1 MVRRFLQDRL
11 GESLRYS
18 PAVLLTGARQVGK
31 STLAQATARTRWKA
45 DYLTLDQRA
54 VLDAALHDPD
64 GFIEGTP
71 TPVVLDEV
79 QRAPDLLRAVKLS
92 VDRDRKP
99 GQYLLTG
106 SANVLALKTIGESLA
121 GRMVIHELLPFCW
134 AELVQAP
141 PPGTLAA
148 VFKARDAKS
157 LISTW
162 RCEVSPRRRS
172 EAQQRILIGGLP
184 VPALLD
190 SDAARNEWFAA
201 YRQTYLERD
210 VRELAALEHLP
221 DFGRLL
227 TLLALRTGQLLNM
240 SDLAR
245 DVQLPFTTLRRY
257 MALLEMTYQVFLLR
271 PYFANVG
278 KRLVKTPKVYL
289 TDTGMASHLAL
300 ADSWATLER
309 QGRAGAMVETW
320 MLGEL
325 RKLIA
330 ATAPEVGLWFWK
342 AHGGREVDF
351 LLERGEQLVPVEVK
365 WTQRLS
371 EADTAGLR
379 LCAEDLKGRVTL
391 GLLVY
396 PGTELIAL
404 DRRTI
409 AVPASI
415 LFGVDRQKT

>member
-1 MVRRFLQDRL
+1 MIRRFLEDRL
-11 GESLRYS
+11 LQSLRHA

-31 STLAQATARTRWKA
+31 STLAQATARTDWKA
-45 DYLTLDQRA
+45 DYLTLDRRA
-54 VLDAALHDPD
+54 VLDAALRDAD
-64 GFIEGTP
+64 GLIEGTP

-106 SANVLALKTIGESLA
+106 SANVLALKTVGESLA

-134 AELVQAP
+134 AELEQTP
-141 PPGTLAA
+141 PPETLTDI
-148 VFKARDAKS
+148 FKAKDAKS
-157 LISTW
+157 LIAKW
-162 RCEVSPRRRS
+162 RCNVLPRRRS
-172 EAQQRILIGGLP
+172 EAEHRILAGGLP
-184 VPALLD
+184 VPALLA
-190 SDAARNEWFAA
+190 SHAARDEWLAA

-227 TLLALRTGQLLNM
+227 TLLALRTGQLLNL

-278 KRLVKTPKVYL
+278 KRLVKTPKVYM

-330 ATAPEVGLWFWK
+330 ATAPEVRVWFWK
-342 AHGGREVDF
+342 PHGGREVDF
-351 LLERGEQLVPVEVK
+351 LLERGEELVAVEVK
-365 WTQRLS
+365 WTQRFT
-371 EADTAGLR
+371 EADLAGLR
-379 LCAEDLKGRVTL
+379 QCADELRGQVRL
-391 GLLVY
+391 GILVY
-396 PGTELIAL
+396 PGRELIAL
-404 DRRTI
+404 DRRTL

-415 LFGVDRQKT
+415 LSGVDRPA